1 MNALSVAEERAVD
14 ELRELFGRKLTEK
27 EVLVARLS
35 FIRGR
40 QAGLKDSQAIFESLK
55 HDN

>member
-14 ELRELFGRKLTEK
+14 ELREVFGRKLTEK

-40 QAGLKDSQAIFESLK
+40 QAGLKDGQAIFESLK